1 MAIATGLAIAAGVS
15 AAAGI
20 GGAVIGSKAQKKAA
34 NTAAQ
39 TAADNTAANNALA
52 ANIYGQNKQT
62 LSPFV
67 NTGVNASGAINALLG
82 LGGPAPVVGNGPTSA
97 AAQFN
102 PMAGAIGQ
110 TGGWTGGGGYGSTGF
125 FNGEPMIY
133 GATNGY
139 NPGDQMT
146 TTVNTAPP
154 QINPQQQ
161 YQNAFDNYKKS
172 TGYQFRVGEGARAL
186 DNSYASR
193 GVGQSGAA
201 AKAALQYGQ
210 NIASGEFGNYLN
222 ALMGQQGVGLSAASA
237 QAGVSTNF
245 VNQTTANNNSA
256 SSAAANAAIA
266 QGNATGNMW
275 AGIGNSV
282 GGAVGN
288 IFGSSFGGGAGG
300 STGSQIG
307 FRIPGQAG
315 FY

>member
-34 NTAAQ
+34 ASAAK
-39 TAADNTAANNALA
+39 TAADTTASNNALSRD
-52 ANIYGQNKQT
+52 IYNQNKQT

-82 LGGPAPVVGNGPTSA
+82 LGGQGPQVGTQQQQALPYQPNYMS
-97 AAQFN
+97 
-102 PMAGAIGQ
+102 GAIGQ
-110 TGGWTGGGGYGSTGF
+110 TGGYYNNAPMGYENMAGDMQYGGS
-125 FNGEPMIY
+125 M
-133 GATNGY
+133 GY
-139 NPGDQMT
+139 NPGDVMT
-146 TTVNTAPP
+146 TNVNTTAAP
-154 QINPQQQ
+154 QTGQQQ
-161 YQNAFDNYKKS
+161 YQNAFDNYKNS
-172 TGYQFRVGEGARAL
+172 TGYQFRLGEGARAL

-222 ALMGQQGVGLSAASA
+222 ALMGQQGVGLSAANA

-266 QGNATGNMW
+266 NGNATGNMW
-275 AGIGNSV
+275 SGISNSI

-288 IFGSSFGGGAGG
+288 IFGSSFGGGSGG
-300 STGSQIG
+300 STGSNIG

>member
-20 GGAVIGSKAQKKAA
+20 GGAAIGAKAQKKAA

-39 TAADNTAANNALA
+39 TAQDNTAANNALA
-52 ANIYGQNKQT
+52 QNIYNQNKQT

-82 LGGPAPVVGNGPTSA
+82 LGGPAPVVGNGPTNGMGM
-97 AAQFN
+97 AQIN
-102 PMAGAIGQ
+102 PMSEAIGQ

-125 FNGEPMIY
+125 SNGEPMSY

-139 NPGDQMT
+139 TPGDVMT
-146 TTVNTAPP
+146 TNVNTTATP
-154 QINPQQQ
+154 QTQQQQ
-161 YQNAFDNYKKS
+161 YQNAFDNYRNS
-172 TGYQFRVGEGARAL
+172 TGYQFRVGEGTRAL

-222 ALMGQQGVGLSAASA
+222 ALMTQQGVGLSAAGA

-245 VNQTTANNNSA
+245 VNQTTANNNSGA
-256 SSAAANAAIA
+256 SAAANAAIA
-266 QGNATGNMW
+266 NGNATGNMW

-288 IFGSSFGGGAGG
+288 IFGSSFGGGGTNAYGLRAGN
-300 STGSQIG
+300 I
-307 FRIPGQAG
+307 
-315 FY
+315 Y